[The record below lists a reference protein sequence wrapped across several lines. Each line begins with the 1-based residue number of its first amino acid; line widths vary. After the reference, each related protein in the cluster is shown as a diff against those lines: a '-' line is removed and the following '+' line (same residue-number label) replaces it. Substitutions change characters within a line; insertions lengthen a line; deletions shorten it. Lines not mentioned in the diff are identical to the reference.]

1 MIRAGLVNQKAKSA
15 RDRREEQNATDQNIS
30 IRQYGRKPK
39 VHMHESLIFIHAYIH
54 TYTVYA
60 KFIATMLGL
69 LSRHC
74 SCNLLG
80 CSECF

>member
-39 VHMHESLIFIHAYIH
+39 VHMHESLIFIHTYIH
-54 TYTVYA
+54 CIC
-60 KFIATMLGL
+60 KI
-69 LSRHC
+69 HC
-74 SCNLLG
+74 YYVRVAVKALQL
-80 CSECF
+80 